1 MQCNGKVLNKEQVD
15 KIQFMLNNYSNK
27 GMDICTC
34 DVERVLNKQYMKLT
48 KLEKAIALS
57 IVFNAIDT
65 KELDGHVSKEKLSD
79 VLKVIEALK
88 EEIDADKELEEEKEA
103 HLNIINKL
111 IDSLL
116 AEKNQ
121 EQKEP
126 SPPFKNKS
134 RPLRGTERGAS
145 CNTQVISIG
154 GVVMEGVRFYER

>member
-1 MQCNGKVLNKEQVD
+1 
-15 KIQFMLNNYSNK
+15 
-27 GMDICTC
+27 
-34 DVERVLNKQYMKLT
+34 
-48 KLEKAIALS
+48 
-57 IVFNAIDT
+57 

-79 VLKVIEALK
+79 VLKIIEALK

-126 SPPFKNKS
+126 SPPFQK
-134 RPLRGTERGAS
+134 
-145 CNTQVISIG
+145 
-154 GVVMEGVRFYER
+154 

>member
-15 KIQFMLNNYSNK
+15 KLQFMINNYSNK

-79 VLKVIEALK
+79 VLKIIEALK

-126 SPPFKNKS
+126 SPPFKNKAK
-134 RPLRGTERGAS
+134 PLRGTERGAS
-145 CNTQVISIG
+145 RNTQVIAIG
-154 GVVMEGVRFYER
+154 GVVMGGVKFYER

>member
-15 KIQFMLNNYSNK
+15 KIQFMINNYSNK

-65 KELDGHVSKEKLSD
+65 KELDGHVSKAKLSD

-126 SPPFKNKS
+126 SPPFQK
-134 RPLRGTERGAS
+134 
-145 CNTQVISIG
+145 
-154 GVVMEGVRFYER
+154 